1 MSSLKHRRITSSIDI
16 GLQQSLDRKQTLQQK
31 ATTHRKHHHLQ
42 SYSRKMSF
50 VKANYHPF
58 LFTSITMSA
67 LAELALTA
75 FLIGKGNENR
85 TWPTN
90 RYHSL
95 LVMFLFN
102 ATWTM
107 VFSAGYILWMLDGG
121 SQILASVASSVIWLI
136 ITTILWGIAAG
147 VMHNTRGGGD
157 CDLKPII
164 HRCRQS
170 LTVEALGWTEFG
182 LCTLTLILTCLW
194 IKSNNYRR
202 KQENELTSAGELAR
216 RLV

>member
-1 MSSLKHRRITSSIDI
+1 MTGRIQNNDAATRLQLASPPCLGHIFRMFGSLYSETRLASLSPALPVPTSKVDTLASSSSVDLSTASLSAASLRNTEDSLSSLKHRRITSSIDI

-95 LVMFLFN
+95 
-102 ATWTM
+102 
-107 VFSAGYILWMLDGG
+107 
-121 SQILASVASSVIWLI
+121 
-136 ITTILWGIAAG
+136 
-147 VMHNTRGGGD
+147 
-157 CDLKPII
+157 
-164 HRCRQS
+164 
-170 LTVEALGWTEFG
+170 
-182 LCTLTLILTCLW
+182 
-194 IKSNNYRR
+194 
-202 KQENELTSAGELAR
+202 
-216 RLV
+216 

>member
-1 MSSLKHRRITSSIDI
+1 
-16 GLQQSLDRKQTLQQK
+16 
-31 ATTHRKHHHLQ
+31 
-42 SYSRKMSF
+42 
-50 VKANYHPF
+50 
-58 LFTSITMSA
+58 MSA

-164 HRCRQS
+164 HRYGCLDGVLRS
-170 LTVEALGWTEFG
+170 
-182 LCTLTLILTCLW
+182 TCVLSV
-194 IKSNNYRR
+194 KRHDLDVGNP
-202 KQENELTSAGELAR
+202 
-216 RLV
+216 

>member
-1 MSSLKHRRITSSIDI
+1 VKRKLQFRCDVTGRIQNNNAATRLQLASPPCLGHIFRMFGSLRSETRLASLSPALPVPTSKVDTLASSSSVDLSTASLSAASLRNTEDSLSSLKHRRITSSI
-16 GLQQSLDRKQTLQQK
+16 GLQQSLDRKQKLQRK
-31 ATTHRKHHHLQ
+31 ATTYRKHHHLQ

-95 LVMFLFN
+95 
-102 ATWTM
+102 
-107 VFSAGYILWMLDGG
+107 
-121 SQILASVASSVIWLI
+121 
-136 ITTILWGIAAG
+136 
-147 VMHNTRGGGD
+147 
-157 CDLKPII
+157 
-164 HRCRQS
+164 
-170 LTVEALGWTEFG
+170 
-182 LCTLTLILTCLW
+182 
-194 IKSNNYRR
+194 
-202 KQENELTSAGELAR
+202 
-216 RLV
+216 

>member
-1 MSSLKHRRITSSIDI
+1 MKRKLQFRCDVTGRIQNNDAATRLQLASPPCLGHIFRMFGSLYSETRLASLSPALPAPTSKVDTLASSSSVDLSIASLSAASLRNTEDSLSSLKHRRITSSIDI

-95 LVMFLFN
+95 
-102 ATWTM
+102 
-107 VFSAGYILWMLDGG
+107 
-121 SQILASVASSVIWLI
+121 
-136 ITTILWGIAAG
+136 
-147 VMHNTRGGGD
+147 
-157 CDLKPII
+157 
-164 HRCRQS
+164 
-170 LTVEALGWTEFG
+170 
-182 LCTLTLILTCLW
+182 
-194 IKSNNYRR
+194 
-202 KQENELTSAGELAR
+202 
-216 RLV
+216 